1 MPLHLPSFSRRRFL
15 RGALFATGGALTL
28 RAADGPVDPHRFAL
42 LSDTHI
48 DTDPARVAGGI
59 NLADH
64 LSNAVA
70 DVRALDTVPAGLFI
84 NGDCALDIGRPGDY
98 STFSNLLDPIVG
110 KIPLHLLLGNHDNRE
125 VFYDTLREHRPATP
139 LVASKHVSIVETP
152 RANWLLLDSLEG
164 VKKVPGLLGDEQRA
178 WLTKALDERANK
190 PALVMLHHN
199 PAALVDGRTSGLIDT
214 AELFAVLQPRRQV
227 KAVFFG
233 HTHTWRHT
241 QQNGL
246 HLINLPAVAYRFN
259 ETEVTGWTDCRL
271 RENGMTLEI
280 RAHDEKHVAHG
291 KHIEFN
297 WRT

>member
-1 MPLHLPSFSRRRFL
+1 MPLHLPSTSRRRFL
-15 RGALFATGGALTL
+15 RGALLTGASALTL
-28 RAADGPVDPHRFAL
+28 RAAAGQADPHRFAL

-48 DTDPARVAGGI
+48 DTDPARVAREI

-64 LSNAVA
+64 LSSVVA
-70 DVRALDTVPAGLFI
+70 GVRALDTVPAGLFI

-98 STFSNLLDPIVG
+98 STLSNLLDPLVG

-125 VFYDTLREHRPATP
+125 VFYDTLREHRPAAP
-139 LVASKHVSIVETP
+139 LVESKHVSIVETP
-152 RANWLLLDSLEG
+152 RANWFLLDSLEG

-178 WLTKALDERANK
+178 WLARALDERVNK

-199 PAALVDGRTSGLIDT
+199 PVTPTGGKTTGLIDT
-214 AELFAVLQPRRQV
+214 AELLAVLQPRPQV
-227 KAVFFG
+227 KAIFFG

-271 RENGMTLEI
+271 RDTGMTLEI
-280 RAHDEKHVAHG
+280 RAHDEKHAAHG
-291 KHIEFN
+291 QRVEFN
-297 WRT
+297 WRA